1 MWEIFAYHNTEA
13 LSGIFNAI
21 AAIMASST
29 YLSAIA
35 AVAFCGF
42 VAAMIAYMFQPEKLQ
57 GWKWLITVVLVYGVL
72 FVPRVTVGIVDKTG
86 GTPNR
91 IIANVPFG
99 MAALGGLT
107 STIGNTITELFE
119 TAFQVLPGPAA
130 LPAELAYQQNGLM
143 FGSRLIQETRRT
155 SIPDPA
161 VRTDLVN
168 FVSNCTAYDIA
179 DGTISPTAF
188 STSADLWATMGAT
201 NPARFSII
209 TTATGVTTNTCDAVY
224 TSINGRLPAQITD
237 LTTRLGQRL
246 NPSLSSLAAQ
256 AAVVNQIPQAYIR
269 GQIATAA
276 STAADL
282 IRQNAMINAIN
293 DAGEMGC
300 QKINDPSCMM
310 LATGR
315 ASAVA
320 SQNAA
325 WINGAKIAEQALP
338 VVRNVAEA
346 MCYAVFPLIVLLL
359 FLSTGRTTLLILT
372 GYVAALISIQLWPP
386 LFAILNYMAS
396 IYSQLDQAAAAEV
409 GGGVKALALQ
419 SASPIYS
426 NAVSAQAVVSYLI
439 IGIPML
445 AYSLANR
452 LANFGSAMVGG
463 LQGLQ
468 SASISG
474 SPSAAAALGNSNMG
488 NVTMDQRVVSPSTSN
503 PWVSREQDLDG
514 NWTTTTGNGAQAIS
528 FLRNEGATSRIVSS
542 RVSQSNVTEASRA
555 AEAARSD
562 VVSASSELSSTLADT
577 VSRASGRFQSSNS
590 SSAQSLSTSEEL
602 GQSAD
607 RIRTI
612 SEGIAK
618 ATGLSAQ
625 QVQQIGFQLSGGV
638 GTPGISPIKGSAMG
652 SAGKSYSNSLS
663 EAEQKVA
670 NELSTDQLR
679 EFRSFHDRA
688 SRDQSFVRSLGT
700 DSRDGQE
707 LASRL
712 SSATSRVESAQ
723 STYAERQAVAERLS
737 TAYERG
743 ETLSIDLAHLPA
755 NSDFMRRYQRL
766 ASEYGSDSLALQ
778 AAMTSELATR
788 ALPPTRDPSSASAL
802 PASFSDVNA
811 SRQVDLADPLFSR
824 FRVSAAD
831 KTNDHS
837 AAPRISTS
845 TLQAPEVPDALRDL
859 RDEVTSRTAAAG
871 TAPSAAATFDARNE
885 ITRNPDGT
893 VGTKRSQVLGNARQL
908 RDDVSNLADN
918 VGEIVTGAPD
928 RAAAAA
934 AQARARNAESQRA
947 RDIEATPEVPAMRP
961 LDGKRKKK

>member
-1 MWEIFAYHNTEA
+1 MWEIYAYHNTEA
-13 LSGIFNAI
+13 LAGIFNAI

-35 AVAFCGF
+35 AVVFCGF

-57 GWKWLITVVLVYGVL
+57 GWKWLISIVLVYGVL
-72 FVPRVTVGIVDKTG
+72 FVPRVTVGVVDKTG
-86 GTPNR
+86 GTAVR

-107 STIGNTITELFE
+107 SAIGNTITELFE
-119 TAFQVLPGPAA
+119 TAFQVLPGPSA

-143 FGSRLIQETRRT
+143 FGSRLIQETRRA

-168 FVSNCTAYDIA
+168 FVNNCTSYDIA

-188 STSADLWATMGAT
+188 STSADLWTTMAAT

-209 TTATGVTTNTCDAVY
+209 TSATGVTTNTCDVVY
-224 TSINGRLPAQITD
+224 ASINSRLPAQITD

-246 NPSLSSLAAQ
+246 NPSLASLAAQ

-276 STAADL
+276 STATDL

-325 WINGAKIAEQALP
+325 WINGAKISEQALP

-359 FLSTGRTTLLILT
+359 FLSTGRTTLLMLT
-372 GYVAALISIQLWPP
+372 GYTAALISIQLWPP
-386 LFAILNYMAS
+386 LFAILNYMAT

-419 SASPIYS
+419 SASPIYA
-426 NAVSAQAVVSYLI
+426 NAVSSQAVVSYLI

-445 AYSLANR
+445 AYALANR
-452 LANFGSAMVGG
+452 LVNFGSAMVGG

-488 NVTMDQRVVSPSTSN
+488 NVTMDQRMVSPSDSS
-503 PWVSREQDLDG
+503 PFVSRRQDIDG
-514 NWTTTTGNGAQAIS
+514 NWITTTGDGAQATEY
-528 FLRNEGATSRIVSS
+528 LLNRGAAARVISS
-542 RVSQSNVTEASRA
+542 RVSQSSVAEATRA
-555 AEAARSD
+555 AESARSD
-562 VVSASSELSSTLADT
+562 VVSAGSELSSALVDT
-577 VSRASGRFQSSNS
+577 MSRASTRFQSSNRS
-590 SSAQSLSTSEEL
+590 SGQALSSVEEL

-607 RIRTI
+607 RVR
-612 SEGIAK
+612 GITEQVSK
-618 ATGLSAQ
+618 ATGVSAS
-625 QVQQIGFQLSGGV
+625 QVADIGFRLSGGV

-652 SAGKSYSNSLS
+652 TAGKAYRSDLS
-663 EAEQKVA
+663 QQEQFVA
-670 NELSTDQLR
+670 QQLTNDQLR
-679 EFRSFHDRA
+679 EFRSFADRA
-688 SRDQSFVRSLGT
+688 TRDQSFVRALGSE
-700 DSRDGQE
+700 SRDGHD
-707 LASRL
+707 LSSRL
-712 SSATSRVESAQ
+712 STATSRVQSAQ
-723 STYAERQAVAERLS
+723 SIYSERQAVANRLS
-737 TAYERG
+737 TSYESG
-743 ETLSIDLAHLPA
+743 EVLSIDLAQLPA
-755 NSDFMRRYQRL
+755 NSNFMQHYQRL
-766 ASEYGSDSLALQ
+766 AAEYGSESLALQ

-788 ALPPTRDPSSASAL
+788 ALPPTRNPSLNGAL
-802 PASFSDVNA
+802 PASFSDVRSA
-811 SRQVDLADPLFSR
+811 HQEDAQDPVFAGSRVT
-824 FRVSAAD
+824 SAEQA
-831 KTNDHS
+831 NDRA
-837 AAPRISTS
+837 AAPRISS
-845 TLQAPEVPDALRDL
+845 APLRAPDVPTALGSVRSD
-859 RDEVTSRTAAAG
+859 VTSR
-871 TAPSAAATFDARNE
+871 AAATANTPTAADTFDQRNE

-893 VGTKRSQVLGNARQL
+893 VGTKRSQVLGSARQL
-908 RDDVSNLADN
+908 REDVTNMRDNARDLIAD
-918 VGEIVTGAPD
+918 GSGQALT
-928 RAAAAA
+928 AAEE
-934 AQARARNAESQRA
+934 ARARNSQSPRA
-947 RDIEATPEVPAMRP
+947 RDIKSTSDVPTLLP
-961 LDGKRKKK
+961 SSGKRTRK

>member
-21 AAIMASST
+21 AAIMASNT

-91 IIANVPFG
+91 VIANVPFG

-143 FGSRLIQETRRT
+143 FGSRLIQETRRA

-188 STSADLWATMGAT
+188 STSADLWTTMGAT

-452 LANFGSAMVGG
+452 LVNFGSAMVGG

-528 FLRNEGATSRIVSS
+528 FLRNEGATSRVVSS

-562 VVSASSELSSTLADT
+562 VISAGTELSSALVDT
-577 VSRASGRFQSSNS
+577 VSRASSRSQSSNQS
-590 SSAQSLSTSEEL
+590 SGQAISSSEEL

-607 RIRTI
+607 RLRGI
-612 SEGIAK
+612 SEQVSK
-618 ATGLSAQ
+618 VTGLTTS
-625 QVQQIGFQLSGGV
+625 QVADIAFRLSGGV
-638 GTPGISPIKGSAMG
+638 GLPGISPLKADASG
-652 SAGKSYSNSLS
+652 SAGKAYRSDLS
-663 EAEQKVA
+663 DQEQKVA
-670 NELSTDQLR
+670 GQLTNDQLR
-679 EFRSFHDRA
+679 EFRSFANRA
-688 SRDQSFVRSLGT
+688 TRAQSFTRALVA

-712 SSATSRVESAQ
+712 ASATSRVESAQ
-723 STYAERQAVAERLS
+723 SVYSERQAVAERLS

-743 ETLSIDLAHLPA
+743 ETLSIDLAQLPA
-755 NSDFMRRYQRL
+755 NSDFMQRYQRL
-766 ASEYGSDSLALQ
+766 ASQYGSDSLALQ
-778 AAMTSELATR
+778 AAMASELATR
-788 ALPPTRDPSSASAL
+788 ALPPTRDRSSASAL
-802 PASFSDVNA
+802 PASFGDVQS
-811 SRQVDLADPLFSR
+811 SRQLDLQDPLFSR
-824 FRVSAAD
+824 SRVTTAD
-831 KTNDHS
+831 QANDRS
-837 AAPRISTS
+837 AAPRISTRS
-845 TLQAPEVPDALRDL
+845 LQAPDVPVDL
-859 RDEVTSRTAAAG
+859 GGVRADVASRTTAAAS
-871 TAPSAAATFDARNE
+871 APSAAATFDERNE
-885 ITRNPDGT
+885 ITHNPDGT
-893 VGTKRSQVLGNARQL
+893 VGTKRSQLLGNARQL
-908 RDDVSNLADN
+908 RDDVSNMADN
-918 VGEIVTGAPD
+918 ARGLISGAPD
-928 RAAAAA
+928 RAAVTNE
-934 AQARARNAESQRA
+934 QARARNAQSQRA
-947 RDIEATPEVPAMRP
+947 RDIEATPDVPTMLP
-961 LDGKRKKK
+961 KDGRRKAK